1 MSGENEVEYPTE
13 TMTTLANTK
22 QTKWDTDATEG
33 VKKIRDA
40 LADKSTFGDL
50 PVLASYGSVFEEVR
64 TIYLETMRGAKADL
78 EAVAQ
83 GIRTSA
89 QQMKDRDDQAGA
101 AFVELWQRWENGP
114 LESTRNHETASST
127 ESAQTAAETAD
138 AAENPPPTGE
148 GTGAPEGGEM
158 PTENPDTESE
168 GEMPAGD
175 TTPATGGPVST
186 TYGPTSGGPTSGPT
200 VFQTQPPYLP

>member
-40 LADKSTFGDL
+40 LADKDTFGDL

-127 ESAQTAAETAD
+127 ESAQTAAETAA
-138 AAENPPPTGE
+138 AAEQPQGGE
-148 GTGAPEGGEM
+148 PGQPGTEGGEI
-158 PTENPDTESE
+158 PTGENPDTQSE
-168 GEMPAGD
+168 GEMPTSDVPPASDED
-175 TTPATGGPVST
+175 TT
-186 TYGPTSGGPTSGPT
+186 TYDATSG
-200 VFQTQPPYLP
+200 QPQSPYAQ

>member
-22 QTKWDTDATEG
+22 QTKWDADATEG
-33 VKKIRDA
+33 VRKLRDA
-40 LADKSTFGDL
+40 LADRSTFGDL

-64 TIYLETMRGAKADL
+64 TIYLETVRGAKADL

-101 AFVELWQRWENGP
+101 AFVELWQRWQNGP
-114 LESTRNHETASST
+114 LESTARSCEGKRLLCMSWRKCPGMASWTVS
-127 ESAQTAAETAD
+127 SAS
-138 AAENPPPTGE
+138 
-148 GTGAPEGGEM
+148 M
-158 PTENPDTESE
+158 LLLYSR
-168 GEMPAGD
+168 
-175 TTPATGGPVST
+175 
-186 TYGPTSGGPTSGPT
+186 
-200 VFQTQPPYLP
+200 

>member
-1 MSGENEVEYPTE
+1 MAGEDEVEYPTE

-22 QTKWDTDATEG
+22 QTKWETDSTEG
-33 VKKIRDA
+33 VRKIRDA
-40 LADKSTFGDL
+40 LADKDTFGDL
-50 PVLASYGSVFEEVR
+50 PVLASYGAVFEEVR

-127 ESAQTAAETAD
+127 ESAQTAAQTAD
-138 AAENPPPTGE
+138 SAEEQQQGGQSGQTG
-148 GTGAPEGGEM
+148 TEGGEI
-158 PTENPDTESE
+158 PTGENPDTQSE
-168 GEMPAGD
+168 GEMPTSDLPPADDDPD
-175 TTPATGGPVST
+175 TT
-186 TYGPTSGGPTSGPT
+186 TYDATSG
-200 VFQTQPPYLP
+200 QPQSPYVQ

>member
-101 AFVELWQRWENGP
+101 AFVEPVAALGERAAREHAQPRDRLVDRVRPDRGRDGRRRGEPAADRRGRWHG
-114 LESTRNHETASST
+114 R
-127 ESAQTAAETAD
+127 
-138 AAENPPPTGE
+138 
-148 GTGAPEGGEM
+148 
-158 PTENPDTESE
+158 
-168 GEMPAGD
+168 
-175 TTPATGGPVST
+175 TGGRR
-186 TYGPTSGGPTSGPT
+186 GPGREPGHRVRGRDAGR
-200 VFQTQPPYLP
+200 